1 MAAFPPDSPPI
12 RRTAALLLLLMTS
25 TVLAQGRGGPP
36 GGPPEPPPIPD
47 VDKESLI
54 FEVPDKWYP
63 YSRSTDNKDE
73 TFIFPTGQKPDN
85 WKEAFRVE
93 QFHSTLGVS
102 KARQAFDHKTQAN
115 ASSCNTHDVSVLRES
130 DENGYSTMLWTE
142 SCETAPKK
150 TTVMLNKVIVGAERL
165 YIVSKI
171 WTQSPK
177 DSDLDRWRRRLDDVF
192 VCDPNTGNNPCTFL
206 RDRLEAGSAGGGRPP
221 PAAVMAMNQP
231 DRAPAPPPQM
241 PVSDST
247 PDLITTYK
255 IAGDNELQLH
265 IFYPE
270 QTAGDAAPG
279 VLVYMHGGGLRRG
292 SPTQGYEI
300 ADRFVPEGVAVV
312 AVQYRLLDEAGTVT
326 LDQIIADGK
335 SSIRYLRTHADE
347 LNLDPKRIAMM
358 GHSAGA
364 YLTLSTAILTGLD
377 EPSEDLTVS
386 AMPDAIIPWSAMPRR
401 QDAGG
406 DTYATDLQLRTGL
419 PPALFIHG
427 SEDPIAPPDV
437 ARDFEQQYRAAGN
450 NSAFHMIEG
459 ADHFFADAVQ
469 RSRVMQLIS
478 EFLAAKGYT
487 TGGDSQQELAQ

>member
-1 MAAFPPDSPPI
+1 MTTLPPDSPPV
-12 RRTAALLLLLMTS
+12 RRIAALLLLLTTS

-36 GGPPEPPPIPD
+36 GGPPEPPPVPD

-54 FEVPDKWYP
+54 YDVPDKWYP
-63 YSRSTDNKDE
+63 YSRSTDDKDE
-73 TFIFPTGQKPDN
+73 TFIFPTGQKPDS
-85 WKEAFRVE
+85 WKQAFRVE

-102 KARQAFDHKTQAN
+102 DARQAFDHKTQAN
-115 ASSCNTHDVSVLRES
+115 ASSCNSHDVTVLRES
-130 DENGYSTMLWTE
+130 DENGYSVMLWTE
-142 SCETAPKK
+142 SCETARKK

-171 WTQSPK
+171 WTRIPR

-206 RDRLEAGSAGGGRPP
+206 RNRQNAGSAGGGRPP
-221 PAAVMAMNQP
+221 PATIMAMGPP
-231 DRAPAPPPQM
+231 DLAPSPPPQM
-241 PVSDST
+241 PLSDST

-255 IAGDNELQLH
+255 IAGDSELQLH

-270 QTAGDAAPG
+270 QTAEDVAPG
-279 VLVYMHGGGLRRG
+279 VLVYLHGGGLRRG

-300 ADRFVPEGVAVV
+300 ADRFVPEGIAVV

-335 SSIRYLRTHADE
+335 SSIRYLRAHADE
-347 LNLDPKRIAMM
+347 LHIDPKRVALM

-377 EPSEDLTVS
+377 EPSEDLTIS
-386 AMPDAIIPWSAMPRR
+386 AMPDAIIPWSAIPRR
-401 QDAGG
+401 REAGADA
-406 DTYATDLQLRTGL
+406 YATDSQLRAGL

-427 SEDPIAPPDV
+427 SSDPIAAPEV
-437 ARDFEQQYRAAGN
+437 ALTFEQQYRAEGN
-450 NSAFHMIEG
+450 DSAFHMIEG
-459 ADHFFADAVQ
+459 ADHFFADAEQ
-469 RSRVMQLIS
+469 RSHVMRLIS
-478 EFLAAKGYT
+478 EFLSVNGFT
-487 TGGDSQQELAQ
+487 SGGEHQQEQ